1 MKKIFL
7 LMFAFCCIGAFPQQP
22 LEYSVIIQKEGD
34 DAQTLYDLTRNWFAQ
49 TYRDSKSVLQ
59 DQNPGKELTG
69 HGKITFSTNVI
80 YSSIQG
86 FIKYLIDVQFKD
98 GRLRFEMKNFT
109 HEPLKDA
116 LYNNNMGI
124 LVDSLP
130 KNLKDIGIEGSNR
143 KASYKY
149 FYKHGKTLCEKQF
162 IQLSN
167 SLKEFIEKR
176 EASNDDW

>member
-1 MKKIFL
+1 
-7 LMFAFCCIGAFPQQP
+7 
-22 LEYSVIIQKEGD
+22 
-34 DAQTLYDLTRNWFAQ
+34 
-49 TYRDSKSVLQ
+49 
-59 DQNPGKELTG
+59 
-69 HGKITFSTNVI
+69 
-80 YSSIQG
+80 
-86 FIKYLIDVQFKD
+86 
-98 GRLRFEMKNFT
+98 
-109 HEPLKDA
+109 
-116 LYNNNMGI
+116 MGI